1 MIEPKFAALLWG
13 LCTIY
18 WRQALSNRAEK
29 IYEQVLYFVPPAFV
43 RVFINCCLDLHGAG
57 AIGVLLI

>member
-1 MIEPKFAALLWG
+1 VIFEPKFAALLWG

-29 IYEQVLYFVPPAFV
+29 IYEQVLYFATPPFV
-43 RVFINCCLDLHGAG
+43 SSERSTA
-57 AIGVLLI
+57 A